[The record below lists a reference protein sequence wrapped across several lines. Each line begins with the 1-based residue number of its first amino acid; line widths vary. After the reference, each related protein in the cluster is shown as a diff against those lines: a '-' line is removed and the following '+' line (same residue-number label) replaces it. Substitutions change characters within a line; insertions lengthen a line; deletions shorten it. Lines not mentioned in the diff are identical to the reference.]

1 MSGFNTNGFK
11 TFGMVILIILAVIG
25 AGTVFFFV
33 TCLVML
39 SQMK

>member
-1 MSGFNTNGFK
+1 MNDSHTNPWK
-11 TFGMVILIILAVIG
+11 TFGMVILVILAVIG